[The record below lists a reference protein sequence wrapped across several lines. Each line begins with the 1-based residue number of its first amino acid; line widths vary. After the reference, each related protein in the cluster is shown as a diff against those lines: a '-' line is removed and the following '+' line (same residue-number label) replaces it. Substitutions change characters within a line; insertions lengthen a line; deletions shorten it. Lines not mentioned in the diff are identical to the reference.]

1 MCAIIIMVIFMSDF
15 YDGTKLLSL
24 KDING
29 KTPEIYIC
37 TSNRN
42 AGKTTYFAK
51 MCVNR
56 FKKYNK
62 KFMIINRFNYELGDS
77 ANKFFKDI
85 KWLFFPKDEM
95 TFKSKA
101 KGKYHEL
108 YLNKKPCGYSIAL
121 NDSEFIKKNSHLF
134 SDTCLMF
141 FDEFQSESNRYC
153 DKEVEKFISIH
164 TSIARGQ
171 GKQIRYLPV
180 YMIGNPISIINP
192 YFVALGISE
201 RLSKNTKFMKGNGF
215 VFEQGFNKN
224 ASIQQEQSQFNKAFS
239 NSNYINYSSQAIY
252 LNDNSSF
259 IEIPSGKFKYL
270 ATLKYF
276 NNDYAIKEF
285 TESGIIYCDDRP
297 DKTYKYKISI
307 TTSDHQINYV
317 MLKKND
323 FFITSLRY
331 FFEKGCFR
339 FKNLKCKEAILKA
352 LSY

>member
-1 MCAIIIMVIFMSDF
+1 MVIIMSDF
-15 YDGTKLLSL
+15 YDGAKLLSL
-24 KDING
+24 TDING

-42 AGKTTYFAK
+42 AGKTTYFAR

-62 KFMIINRFNYELGDS
+62 KFMIVNRFNYELGDS
-77 ANKFFKDI
+77 ANKFFRDI
-85 KWLFFPKDEM
+85 KTLFFNSDDM

-108 YLNKKPCGYSIAL
+108 YFNNKPCGYSIAL

-134 SDTCLMF
+134 SDTCTMF

-180 YMIGNPISIINP
+180 YMVGNPISIINP
-192 YFVALGISE
+192 YFVALGISD
-201 RLSKNTKFMKGNGF
+201 RLSKNTKFMRGDGF
-215 VFEQGFNKN
+215 VFEQGFNKS
-224 ASIQQEQSQFNKAFS
+224 ASLKQELSPFNRAFS
-239 NSNYINYSSQAIY
+239 NNNYVQYSSQAIY
-252 LNDNSSF
+252 LNDNSAF
-259 IEIPSGKFKYL
+259 IEKPLGKFKYL
-270 ATLKYF
+270 ATLKYM
-276 NNDYAIKEF
+276 NNEYAIKEF
-285 TESGIIYCDDRP
+285 QDSGIVYCDDKP
-297 DKTYKYKISI
+297 DKTYRYKISV
-307 TTSDHQINYV
+307 TTDDHQINYV
-317 MLKKND
+317 MLKNND